1 MSGCPSQLQAPPAS
15 SPTRPA
21 QSSDLVVE
29 FPSGSVTTAGFG
41 VLLDLVERDVIRIL
55 DLEFVA
61 KDDSGVVR
69 PVDLPDAEDVRLVG
83 GLIEPGSLAGVLVYE
98 SVWAASM
105 ASALRRQEARVISM
119 GQVPLTDLVA
129 VLGATPTGRA
139 GRARNAVTSPG
150 HPGDDRAAEGPR

>member
-1 MSGCPSQLQAPPAS
+1 MSESAPGAA
-15 SPTRPA
+15 RVE
-21 QSSDLVVE
+21 SDEAGPVEYLVVE
-29 FPSGSVTTAGFG
+29 FPSGSVTTEGFG

-69 PVDLPDAEDVRLVG
+69 PVDLPDVVSAATGDFSPFLGSSSGLLDAEDVRLVG

-129 VLGATPTGRA
+129 VLGAAPA
-139 GRARNAVTSPG
+139 
-150 HPGDDRAAEGPR
+150 

>member
-41 VLLDLVERDVIRIL
+41 VLHDRDVIRIL

-69 PVDLPDAEDVRLVG
+69 PVDLPDVVSAATGDFSPFLGSSSGLLDAEDVRLVG

-105 ASALRRQEARVISM
+105 AAGLRRRRRRHPHRPSRPGPQRRHQP
-119 GQVPLTDLVA
+119 G
-129 VLGATPTGRA
+129 TPR
-139 GRARNAVTSPG
+139 R
-150 HPGDDRAAEGPR
+150 

>member
-1 MSGCPSQLQAPPAS
+1 
-15 SPTRPA
+15 
-21 QSSDLVVE
+21 
-29 FPSGSVTTAGFG
+29 VTTAGFG

-69 PVDLPDAEDVRLVG
+69 PVDLPDVVSAATGDFSPFLGSSSGLLDAEDVRLVG

-105 ASALRRQEARVISM
+105 ASALRRQEACVISM

>member
-55 DLEFVA
+55 DLEFDVA

-69 PVDLPDAEDVRLVG
+69 PVDLPDVVSAATGDFSPFLGSSSGLLDAEDVRLVG

-105 ASALRRQEARVISM
+105 AAGLRRRRRRHPHRPSRPGPQRRHQP
-119 GQVPLTDLVA
+119 G
-129 VLGATPTGRA
+129 TPR
-139 GRARNAVTSPG
+139 R
-150 HPGDDRAAEGPR
+150 